1 MRVTWSVRSPR
12 SRRCF
17 QQNRQRVHRR
27 LLAPAHLAL
36 QWARAGRLVLGSGVF
51 AVAMAVLCVGC
62 SDGLGENSADANEG
76 SKASLRVLFAG
87 SLIIPFSQLEE
98 EFEAA
103 HPDIDVNMEGH
114 GSIQAVRIVG
124 DLHEEADLVITAD
137 YGLIPMLLY
146 ETEDPDSGLPYASWN
161 VVFATNRMALAYTP
175 ESAHAE
181 GITVDNWYEV
191 VNRPGVR
198 LGCSDPRLDANG
210 YRSLMTIKLS
220 EKHYGQPDLFQDTFT
235 GAFRVAV
242 RSVDTGSGAVITVPE
257 VLETSSGSHI
267 ILRPYSVNLLP
278 LVKSGDLDYAF
289 EYESVAR
296 QHGLE
301 YITLPG
307 EVGLGDPDQADLY
320 SSVTVR
326 LDFQRFAS
334 VKPEFTGEPIRYGA
348 TIPGN
353 AREPEA
359 AALLLAFLLGPEGQR
374 VMADNHHPMIVPA
387 LADDMEALPSQVR
400 PFCVPN
406 D

>member
-1 MRVTWSVRSPR
+1 
-12 SRRCF
+12 
-17 QQNRQRVHRR
+17 
-27 LLAPAHLAL
+27 
-36 QWARAGRLVLGSGVF
+36 
-51 AVAMAVLCVGC
+51 MAVLWVGC
-62 SDGLGENSADANEG
+62 SDGVGENGADANEG

-124 DLHEEADLVITAD
+124 DLHEEADLVVTAD

-146 ETEDPDSGLPYASWN
+146 ATEDPDSGLPYASWN
-161 VVFATNRMALAYTP
+161 VVFATNRMALAYTL

-191 VNRPGVR
+191 INRPGVR

-220 EKHYGQPDLFQDTFT
+220 EEHYGQPNLFQDTFT

-242 RSVDTGSGAVITVPE
+242 RSVDTDSGAVITVPE

-301 YITLPG
+301 YVTLPG
-307 EVGLGDPDQADLY
+307 EVGLGDSDQADLY

-348 TIPGN
+348 TIPSN

-374 VMADNHHPMIVPA
+374 IMANNHQPMIIPA
-387 LADDMEALPSQVR
+387 LTDDMDALPSQVR
-400 PFCVPN
+400 PFCVPG

>member
-1 MRVTWSVRSPR
+1 
-12 SRRCF
+12 
-17 QQNRQRVHRR
+17 
-27 LLAPAHLAL
+27 
-36 QWARAGRLVLGSGVF
+36 
-51 AVAMAVLCVGC
+51 
-62 SDGLGENSADANEG
+62 
-76 SKASLRVLFAG
+76 VLFAG

-114 GSIQAVRIVG
+114 GSIQCVRIVG
-124 DLHEEADLVITAD
+124 DLHEEADVIVTAD
-137 YGLIPMLLY
+137 YALIPMLLY

-161 VVFATNRMALAYTP
+161 VVFATNRMALAYTT
-175 ESAHAE
+175 ESAYAE
-181 GITVDNWYEV
+181 EITVDDWYEV

-220 EKHYGQPDLFQDTFT
+220 EEHYGKPGLFQDTFT

-242 RSVDTGSGAVITVPE
+242 RSVDTDSGAVITVPE

-320 SSVTVR
+320 SRVTVR

-348 TIPGN
+348 TIPSN

-359 AALLLAFLLGPEGQR
+359 AALLLAFLLGPDGQR
-374 VMADNHHPMIVPA
+374 IMAENHHPMIIPA
-387 LADDMEALPSQVR
+387 LTDNIDALPSQVK
-400 PFCVPN
+400 PFCVPA